1 MISES
6 SPRFDRITTGITA
19 TQRSTITIVRE
30 VIVELENKIGKTVPI
45 EDIVR
50 ESEEKGIKADKVDE
64 AIEKLKRSGDLF
76 EPRRGF
82 IQRT

>member
-1 MISES
+1 M
-6 SPRFDRITTGITA
+6 
-19 TQRSTITIVRE
+19 
-30 VIVELENKIGKTVPI
+30 ELENKIGKTVPI